1 MAAAKTEAIPTAAS
15 EAPPGTAIWSAPLVV
30 EPAEA
35 EGEAALAAPVPGPA
49 VLTASPEAEVT
60 VEKPEAVDD
69 SVVEVEVEVAE
80 GET

>member
-15 EAPPGTAIWSAPLVV
+15 EPPGRTAVWSAPLVDP
-30 EPAEA
+30 PAEA

-49 VLTASPEAEVT
+49 VLTASPEADVT
-60 VEKPEAVDD
+60 VEKPEAVDED
-69 SVVEVEVEVAE
+69 SVVEVAE

>member
-1 MAAAKTEAIPTAAS
+1 MAAAKTEAIPTPAS
-15 EAPPGTAIWSAPLVV
+15 EPPGAAIWSAPLVV

-69 SVVEVEVEVAE
+69 SVVEVEVAE

>member
-1 MAAAKTEAIPTAAS
+1 MAAAKTEAIPTPAS
-15 EAPPGTAIWSAPLVV
+15 EPPGRMAVWSAPLVDP
-30 EPAEA
+30 PAEA

-60 VEKPEAVDD
+60 VEKPEAVDED
-69 SVVEVEVEVAE
+69 SVVEVEVSE

>member
-1 MAAAKTEAIPTAAS
+1 MAPAITEAIPTAAS
-15 EAPPGTAIWSAPLVV
+15 EPPGRKMFWTAPLV

-49 VLTASPEAEVT
+49 VLTASPEAAEVT
-60 VEKPEAVDD
+60 VEKPDAVDD
-69 SVVEVEVEVAE
+69 SVVEVEVAE

>member
-1 MAAAKTEAIPTAAS
+1 MAAAKTEAIPTVAS
-15 EAPPGTAIWSAPLVV
+15 EPPPGRTTVWSAPLV

-49 VLTASPEAEVT
+49 VLTACPEAAEVT

-69 SVVEVEVEVAE
+69 SVVEVEVED